1 MAVGDMPVSPLA
13 VGGRFNALTDP
24 IASGSLLTDAFQ
36 VWRHDLLADRIG
48 GSGVVHQ
55 ESAVVDGFKI
65 FHAYR
70 MAQDRGKVK
79 GLWTV
84 RQLSQSIIGVA
95 VDVSFQVKFFFFDD
109 IKNITRVSVNFIE
122 HFVDES
128 VKIHWKFL
136 NCVNNTPNPYPV
148 VQSWTVYKV
157 AQ

>member
-1 MAVGDMPVSPLA
+1 M
-13 VGGRFNALTDP
+13 N
-24 IASGSLLTDAFQ
+24 
-36 VWRHDLLADRIG
+36 
-48 GSGVVHQ
+48 
-55 ESAVVDGFKI
+55 GFKI

-136 NCVNNTPNPYPV
+136 NYVNNAPNPHPV

>member
-1 MAVGDMPVSPLA
+1 MAIADVPVCPLDASGTGGTATGTFLPFLFQALQSDGAETVIRSVDAVGIE
-13 VGGRFNALTDP
+13 G
-24 IASGSLLTDAFQ
+24 
-36 VWRHDLLADRIG
+36 DL
-48 GSGVVHQ
+48 
-55 ESAVVDGFKI
+55 

-79 GLWTV
+79 RLWTV

-95 VDVSFQVKFFFFDD
+95 VDVSFQVKFFLFDD
-109 IKNITRVSVNFIE
+109 IKNITRVVVNFTE

-136 NCVNNTPNPYPV
+136 NCVNNTPNPPPV